1 MTALHRQRRRIAA
14 RVLDVRDRA
23 QLRKLSY
30 LIEVMDPWDRRELM
44 ALRPAIGEVPLL
56 AELTAVHASVAHL
69 EAWLL
74 HPDTGSETD
83 EWPVAYAGAW
93 RVAPHLASLA
103 FFGRRGCRWYLPAI
117 HAWLLARWRGFGAQH
132 DIRLG
137 EVKVL
142 AGHPARR
149 WLREAVFGEDMA
161 ELPGIGRWGDDFV
174 QMIWR
179 M

>member
-1 MTALHRQRRRIAA
+1 MTGPARQRRRIAA

-23 QLRKLSY
+23 QLHKVQV
-30 LIEVMDPWDRRELM
+30 LIEAMDPWDRREID
-44 ALRPAIGEVPLL
+44 ALRPAIGGVPLL
-56 AELTAVHASVAHL
+56 AELAQMHASTAHL

-74 HPDTGSETD
+74 HPETGRAAD
-83 EWPVAYAGAW
+83 DWPVAYAGAW

-103 FFGRRGCRWYLPAI
+103 FFGQRRCRWYLPAI
-117 HAWLLARWRGFGAQH
+117 HDWLLARWQGFGAQH

-142 AGHPARR
+142 ACHPARR